1 MDNSLFRGRL
11 IKVSCFVSECLPT
24 TNTPAC
30 TGDTKKDKHSWF
42 QSWTRA
48 WWRIPWRIS
57 GWVPGRLIRIYSLPC
72 AWQVGS
78 QTILARVLSLTWIKI
93 VGAAVGA
100 TNYSKRTSNLWL
112 ALYSIYDC
120 SFGRHAFILHSPDIY
135 APHAHVIAHL
145 LFVCPF
151 RYRLSYCP
159 YTGTDCTS
167 QYKPS
172 ESISVGP
179 QPFLAKGPLV
189 GPVFQSLLR
198 KWRIHEPLKCVI
210 HAALVMRGLTP
221 RR

>member
-1 MDNSLFRGRL
+1 MTIPRHRRRFSNTSRRAGPSTASLSFVTSSQDTLRGTFLPRCACPDVESCWCCRYAYVEFAEPEFIDAALAMDNSLFRGRL

-57 GWVPGRLIRIYSLPC
+57 GRVPGRLIRIYSLPC

-112 ALYSIYDC
+112 ALYSLSMTVALGDTPLYFTPPI
-120 SFGRHAFILHSPDIY
+120 ST
-135 APHAHVIAHL
+135 L
-145 LFVCPF
+145 L
-151 RYRLSYCP
+151 
-159 YTGTDCTS
+159 
-167 QYKPS
+167 
-172 ESISVGP
+172 
-179 QPFLAKGPLV
+179 
-189 GPVFQSLLR
+189 
-198 KWRIHEPLKCVI
+198 
-210 HAALVMRGLTP
+210 MRM
-221 RR
+221 